1 VLDEDMF
8 DGSKGVSTIMTT
20 SKNRVKPSPTTD
32 LWRLKGA
39 FNTGI
44 VLDTYMAVDTVQ
56 RTLARSQDHHH
67 FRPLWRQLGLPR
79 AVRAHQA
86 SRKVRRGSQ
95 AQEAAHVQ
103 EARQIHRY
111 LNL

>member
-1 VLDEDMF
+1 MF

-56 RTLARSQDHHH
+56 RTLH
-67 FRPLWRQLGLPR
+67 GLKITTT
-79 AVRAHQA
+79 
-86 SRKVRRGSQ
+86 SDLFGD
-95 AQEAAHVQ
+95 
-103 EARQIHRY
+103 
-111 LNL
+111 N